1 MSAGWAEGAVL
12 GGGSKELGAIK
23 VEKCNGDYLVQWNQG
38 RKHEG
43 ESYAVPGQRVEF
55 LRYNRSKDSKLRM
68 VNG

>member
-1 MSAGWAEGAVL
+1 VLCKWCSRSGRRVPLEEAERDSMSAGWAEGAVL

-43 ESYAVPGQRVEF
+43 ES
-55 LRYNRSKDSKLRM
+55 
-68 VNG
+68 